1 VGINE
6 DKYRMDIYDRW
17 GENIFTSTE
26 FKKGWDGFVKGDSKA
41 APQGVY
47 TYKIVVTD
55 LLGNQYAK
63 IGHVTVIKQE

>member
-1 VGINE
+1 
-6 DKYRMDIYDRW
+6 MDIYDRW

-26 FKKGWDGFVKGDSKA
+26 FKKGWDGFVNGGSKA

-47 TYKIVVTD
+47 TYKILVAD